1 MAAAMVATTS
11 AATAPIT
18 ADSAWRDTSRADY
31 SSPPRQSQTA
41 HRLKHATLMPMS
53 HLTISSPRVC
63 SRSSPEDLRASWPRA
78 EPHSARRRP
87 PPPPHSPHTPP
98 KIHPP
103 RDTTSRLYLYT
114 AHTRSQPF
122 AHHHRHRTD
131 RDTVVHPRCTMWH
144 ARDASHMSTP
154 APARTSP
161 PTAHQ
166 PVARHSPYC
175 VAPSPA
181 CVRASP
187 SSSPNAATCDVT
199 CHKCHMKKLCVP
211 QHSDVIRRR

>member
-1 MAAAMVATTS
+1 MAAAM
-11 AATAPIT
+11 AAAMAPTT

-31 SSPPRQSQTA
+31 PSPPRQSQTA
-41 HRLKHATLMPMS
+41 HRLKYATLMSMS
-53 HLTISSPRVC
+53 HLTISSPRV
-63 SRSSPEDLRASWPRA
+63 SPRSSPEDPRASSPRA
-78 EPHSARRRP
+78 EPHSARRPP

-122 AHHHRHRTD
+122 AHHRRHRTD
-131 RDTVVHPRCTMWH
+131 RDTVFHPRCTMWH
-144 ARDASHMSTP
+144 ARSPHGTP
-154 APARTSP
+154 VPARTSP
-161 PTAHQ
+161 PTAHR
-166 PVARHSPYC
+166 PVARHSLYC